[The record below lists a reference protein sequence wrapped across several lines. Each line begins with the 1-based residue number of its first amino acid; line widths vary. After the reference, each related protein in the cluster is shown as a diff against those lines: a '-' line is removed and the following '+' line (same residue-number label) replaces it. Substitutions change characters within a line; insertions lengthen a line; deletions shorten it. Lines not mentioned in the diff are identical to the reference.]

1 MNNDFKR
8 FFTPNKYLWKYVDK
22 TNKEINRARSVRS
35 CNLEER
41 EEKLDHIIDNSN
53 SLLDFS
59 ISFTKTVVRLSF
71 VLFMVVNVFVLIMV
85 LINYINSRELSYLD
99 TLITE
104 SYGMLRDVIAAYI
117 IKAAT
122 ENTFK
127 IVFSVLSDFLEKK
140 YDIHMDDKPT
150 NFDDYYYD
158 NGMDIEPIDD
168 PGYEFTDDTGE
179 NEVEDDPSNQY
190 DSGIEYI
197 EEDKE

>member
-1 MNNDFKR
+1 MINDFKR

-22 TNKEINRARSVRS
+22 TNREINYNRLRRGFKATSREDD
-35 CNLEER
+35 LE
-41 EEKLDHIIDNSN
+41 KIIDNSN

-71 VLFMVVNVFVLIMV
+71 VLFMVVNIFVLVMV
-85 LINYINSRELSYLD
+85 TVNYINSRELNYLD

-127 IVFSVLSDFLEKK
+127 IVFSVLSDYLEKK
-140 YDIHMDDKPT
+140 YDIHMDNKPT
-150 NFDDYYYD
+150 DFDDYYYD
-158 NGMDIEPIDD
+158 NTTPIEPIDEEIQVD
-168 PGYEFTDDTGE
+168 
-179 NEVEDDPSNQY
+179 DDPEYESEDCCS
-190 DSGIEYI
+190 DSGIEFLN
-197 EEDKE
+197 EEEE